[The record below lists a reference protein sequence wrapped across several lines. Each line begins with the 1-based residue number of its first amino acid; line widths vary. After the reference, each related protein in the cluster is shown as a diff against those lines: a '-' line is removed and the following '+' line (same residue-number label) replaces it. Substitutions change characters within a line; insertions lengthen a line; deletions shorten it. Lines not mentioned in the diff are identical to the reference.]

1 MSAQS
6 TPVHEPI
13 RQEASASKKLLA
25 KLANG
30 AIAGITGVS
39 IIYPLDIVKTRLQNQ
54 RPLSNGKL
62 PYSGVY
68 DCMKQI
74 VARDGL
80 KGLYRG
86 LIPNLIGITPE
97 KAIKLAVNDSMRGY
111 FARKNSTSIEKISL
125 FSGMIAGGVAGFC
138 QVIAT
143 NPMEIVKIQLQIATQ
158 PSAQASAIAAS
169 STINSTISPKVSMP
183 IGKYSTVA
191 SMPSNVTA
199 IGIVK
204 NLGIRGLYKGT
215 LATLMRDVPFSIIF
229 FPLATLNTSII
240 QSFFFSQPLSESK
253 NSKPNFGSVFLGSL
267 ISGVIAAVAVTPADV
282 IKTRLQ
288 AGWKNSNSSHKE
300 TIYTVGK
307 SILKTDGVKGLF
319 KGAVPR
325 AMTTAPLFGI
335 ALMIYDLQQRFF
347 PI

>member
-1 MSAQS
+1 MSSQS
-6 TPVHEPI
+6 TPVQEPI

-25 KLANG
+25 KLTNG

-54 RPLSNGKL
+54 RPLPNGKL
-62 PYSGVY
+62 PYSG
-68 DCMKQI
+68 
-74 VARDGL
+74 
-80 KGLYRG
+80 
-86 LIPNLIGITPE
+86 
-97 KAIKLAVNDSMRGY
+97 IKN
-111 FARKNSTSIEKISL
+111 NTSIEKISL

-169 STINSTISPKVSMP
+169 STINSTISPKISIP

-191 SMPSNVTA
+191 SKPSNVTA

-204 NLGIRGLYKGT
+204 KLGIRGLYKGT

-240 QSFFFSQPLSESK
+240 QSSLFPQPLSEPK

-267 ISGVIAAVAVTPADV
+267 VSGVVAAVAVTPADV

-288 AGWKNSNSSHKE
+288 AGRNNTTSHKE

-307 SILKTDGVKGLF
+307 SILKADGIKGLF

-325 AMTTAPLFGI
+325 ALTTAPLFGI